1 MPIIQNGRSFVE
13 YHNKFILV
21 NNNKVLK
28 RSTKSNIIVFRGAN
42 MIVTTSM
49 LKEKYHAYANPLDKI
64 KRDADKGLLFRLTNG
79 IYETNKNVD
88 PCLLASSILSPS
100 YLSFDWALSYYGMI
114 PEKVFSI
121 TSATLGNRK
130 NKTFENYFGRY
141 EYTDIPV
148 RAFSEGLTYLE
159 SGEYIVKIAT
169 KEKAL
174 CDSLCKWRV
183 TKSIKELKELLFI
196 DKRIDENEFAT
207 CDFKLMKRLANLYNK
222 TNLKLLFKLIEKEY
236 EHE

>member
-1 MPIIQNGRSFVE
+1 
-13 YHNKFILV
+13 
-21 NNNKVLK
+21 
-28 RSTKSNIIVFRGAN
+28 

-49 LKEKYHAYANPLDKI
+49 LKEKYHNYANPLDKI

-79 IYETNKNVD
+79 IYETNKNVN

-121 TSATLGNRK
+121 TSATLENRK

-141 EYTDIPV
+141 EYTDIPARV
-148 RAFSEGLTYLE
+148 FSEGLIYLE
-159 SGEYIVKIAT
+159 NDEYIVKIAT

-207 CDFKLMKRLANLYNK
+207 CDFKLMKRLASLYNK
-222 TNLKLLFKLIEKEY
+222 TNLKLLCKLIRMEY
-236 EHE
+236 ENE